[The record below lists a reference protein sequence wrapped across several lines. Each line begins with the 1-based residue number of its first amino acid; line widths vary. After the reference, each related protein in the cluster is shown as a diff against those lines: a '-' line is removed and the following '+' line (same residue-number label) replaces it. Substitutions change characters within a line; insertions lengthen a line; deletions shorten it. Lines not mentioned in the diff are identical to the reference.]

1 MENTEVVS
9 IESSDLKSILDRL
22 DSLEAKPK
30 KRKWRSI
37 VEGAVAGVDYQPSGM
52 DLVDDQTH
60 GEMVD
65 LQNER
70 SAHDFEE
77 LGISRRED
85 QLERKLKKIDGFFT
99 GKLISKAK
107 RSNKVLYIEDD
118 LITDLEGIPPF
129 DITVSEKMRQIL
141 THYVASHEDPTEL

>member
-37 VEGAVAGVDYQPSGM
+37 GEGAVAGVDYQPSGM
-52 DLVDDQTH
+52 DLVDAQTH

-65 LQNER
+65 AQQATSDAEYLNQKVDAKLR
-70 SAHDFEE
+70 FMGFDFRAKMPAK
-77 LGISRRED
+77 S
-85 QLERKLKKIDGFFT
+85 
-99 GKLISKAK
+99 K
-107 RSNKVLYIEDD
+107 RSSRILYIEDD
-118 LITDLEGIPPF
+118 IIEELQAISPF
-129 DITVSEKMRQIL
+129 NLTPQEKIRQIIS
-141 THYVASHEDPTEL
+141 HFVASHEDPTEL